1 VTVGPRETTVGPGSR
16 GEFLARFAAGATDR
30 RAGHPGGAGLG
41 LAAYDQPLRRTPGV
55 RLPFTS
61 YQMMIAQVRDA
72 VGPVLPGRDP
82 SWRDRRTV
90 GSARWAPSWGDRFA
104 TLWLVADKPQ
114 QA

>member
-1 VTVGPRETTVGPGSR
+1 MAIDLV
-16 GEFLARFAAGATDR
+16 
-30 RAGHPGGAGLG
+30 GLG
-41 LAAYDQPLRRTPGV
+41 ILNIVERAEWRDADADPVGIDAVLSREPALAESVRRTPGV

-90 GSARWAPSWGDRFA
+90 GSARWAPFWGDRFA
-104 TLWLVADKPQ
+104 SLWLVADKPQ